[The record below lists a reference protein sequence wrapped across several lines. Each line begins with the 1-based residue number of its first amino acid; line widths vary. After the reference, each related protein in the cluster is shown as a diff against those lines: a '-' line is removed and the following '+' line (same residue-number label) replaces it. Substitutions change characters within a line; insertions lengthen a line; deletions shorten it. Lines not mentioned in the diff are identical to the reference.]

1 MINGMAKHLEYIE
14 VMRKNRFWEMKPSGS
29 HDIINETVKKHSVK
43 FPIYKKGERPVTK
56 LIDWVIVYGW
66 WSNRFD
72 D

>member
-56 LIDWVIVYGW
+56 LID
-66 WSNRFD
+66 
-72 D
+72 

>member
-1 MINGMAKHLEYIE
+1 MVKHLEYIE

-56 LIDWVIVYGW
+56 LID
-66 WSNRFD
+66 
-72 D
+72 